1 MVWTVPGI
9 DGTGGQAGTY
19 DVAVL
24 SAREKGT

>member
-1 MVWTVPGI
+1 MVWTVPI

-24 SAREKGT
+24 SAREKAT